1 MSIIIKNGQV
11 NLATGKGVINATQN
25 IRPQYVVRERQKYIN
40 IFLSYSWSDD
50 NIANDIY
57 DYLEPKLDVILYRDK
72 IDIGTWKSIKEYMQ
86 SIPQMDY
93 VILLISDAYL
103 KSENCMYEVLETM
116 RDRNFVDKIFPIVVS
131 KEIYNPVTRATYV
144 KYWQDKYRE
153 LKEILEGIEVQN
165 IGKLGEDLKR
175 RQNIACNIAEF
186 LDIISDINNPEFEEA
201 KIAIEKKIKGIL

>member
-1 MSIIIKNGQV
+1 MSIIIKNGQI
-11 NLATGKGVINATQN
+11 NLATGNGVINATQN
-25 IRPQYVVRERQKYIN
+25 TKAQYTEREKKYVN
-40 IFLSYSWSDD
+40 IFLSYSWADD

-57 DYLEPKLDVILYRDK
+57 DYLVARLDVVLHRDK

-153 LKEILEGIEVQN
+153 LKEILEEIEVQN
-165 IGKLGEDLKR
+165 IGNLGENLKR

-186 LDIISDINNPEFEEA
+186 LDIISDINNPNFEEA